1 VSDGRAG
8 VVILTHNR
16 RTDVTRSLKRMLALP
31 ERPRIVVVDNGS
43 TDGTATAL
51 AERLPE
57 VRVIVL
63 PDNRGAAARNEGVR
77 ALDTPYV
84 ALCDDDTWWAPG
96 AVARA
101 ADVLDAHSRL
111 AVVTGRVLVGARARE
126 DPACRQMAASPLG
139 PLPAVPG
146 VAVLGFLAGA
156 SMVRRAAFLEAGGFE
171 PRFFLGGEE
180 ELLAVDL
187 VGRGW
192 LLAYD
197 PRVVVH
203 HHPSA
208 QRDARRRKR
217 LLTRNALWFAW
228 LRRPLKSALRQTGR
242 SLRAGLGDRLVLRGC
257 LDAVAGARW
266 IARHRSVVTADVESM
281 LRALEQAAS
290 TAAAVRTAAGATRPG
305 CPTSGSSAA

>member
-1 VSDGRAG
+1 VSEGRAG
-8 VVILTHNR
+8 AVMLTHNR
-16 RTDVTRSLKRMLALP
+16 RADVTRSLQRMLALP

-43 TDGTATAL
+43 VDGTAGAL
-51 AERLPE
+51 AERFPE

-63 PDNRGAAARNEGVR
+63 PDNRGAAARNVGVR

-84 ALCDDDTWWAPG
+84 ALCDDDAWWAPG

-101 ADVLDAHSRL
+101 ADVLDAHPRL
-111 AVVTGRVLVGARARE
+111 AVVTGRVLVGECRRE
-126 DPACRQMAASPLG
+126 DPVCRQMAASPLG
-139 PLPAVPG
+139 PLPGGPGGPG

-187 VGRGW
+187 VARGW
-192 LLAYD
+192 SIAYV
-197 PRVVVH
+197 PGVVVH

-228 LRRPLKSALRQTGR
+228 LRRPLRSALRQTGR

-257 LDAVAGARW
+257 LDAVAGAAW
-266 IARHRSVVTADVESM
+266 IARHRRVVTADVESM
-281 LRALEQAAS
+281 LRALAEA
-290 TAAAVRTAAGATRPG
+290 
-305 CPTSGSSAA
+305 